1 MSSLEENSSES
12 PTMEF
17 TEESMPNVEHSLTT
31 PITPNI
37 TSNSSVSPPQI
48 LINSTSLPP
57 PPAPVP
63 VPQPPSAT
71 ASPSLVLQ
79 SPSTFTL
86 AAAAPPRPRFAN
98 DRDDDHYFNSFPPGY
113 RFCPHDHELV
123 IHYLTNKV
131 KGLPLPRNKIVDV
144 ILYQYDPEY
153 LADRYKKFGEKE
165 WYFFTP
171 RDRKYKNGSRPNRA
185 ANGGYW
191 KATGADKNITH
202 DEAVVGYRKALVYY
216 TGKAPKGDKTNW
228 IMHEFRVNEPIPQV
242 RNHRDDMR
250 LDEWVLC
257 RIYKK
262 QEKRNNVRNEQRNE
276 ERTNVINEQRNE
288 EHSSG
293 SMDDIEEDYLH
304 DHNSN
309 DLAAMGADYAGE
321 IYDMGTGSL
330 ENAFPVFN
338 ELSQQPTALR
348 GYSDGINFFP
358 APAHHS
364 RTLQDTQVPNLAE
377 TFGNPAPVFPVDNW
391 PYRQRGYQDEFL
403 NHTNWSQVNIPGQSL
418 DRYSV
423 KPTYLPGNPAPL
435 VNLRPTNTARPPHGL
450 PYMNTA
456 PPAGSLPPINT
467 ARPTGCLPPTN
478 TPFLTRRHPPTNPAN
493 SQPTKLTDVDAKLP
507 RRPPQHL

>member
-1 MSSLEENSSES
+1 M
-12 PTMEF
+12 F
-17 TEESMPNVEHSLTT
+17 
-31 PITPNI
+31 
-37 TSNSSVSPPQI
+37 
-48 LINSTSLPP
+48 
-57 PPAPVP
+57 
-63 VPQPPSAT
+63 
-71 ASPSLVLQ
+71 VLLQ
-79 SPSTFTL
+79 
-86 AAAAPPRPRFAN
+86 
-98 DRDDDHYFNSFPPGY
+98 
-113 RFCPHDHELV
+113 
-123 IHYLTNKV
+123 
-131 KGLPLPRNKIVDV
+131 
-144 ILYQYDPEY
+144 
-153 LADRYKKFGEKE
+153 
-165 WYFFTP
+165 
-171 RDRKYKNGSRPNRA
+171 
-185 ANGGYW
+185 
-191 KATGADKNITH
+191 
-202 DEAVVGYRKALVYY
+202 
-216 TGKAPKGDKTNW
+216 
-228 IMHEFRVNEPIPQV
+228 
-242 RNHRDDMR
+242 

-358 APAHHS
+358 APVHHS

-478 TPFLTRRHPPTNPAN
+478 TSFLTRRHPPTNPAN

>member
-12 PTMEF
+12 PAKAF

-31 PITPNI
+31 TITPNI

-63 VPQPPSAT
+63 QPPSAST
-71 ASPSLVLQ
+71 ASPSPVLQ

-86 AAAAPPRPRFAN
+86 AAAPPPRFAN
-98 DRDDDHYFNSFPPGY
+98 DLDDDHYFNSFPPGY

-123 IHYLTNKV
+123 LHYLTNKV

-144 ILYQYDPEY
+144 VLYQYDPE
-153 LADRYKKFGEKE
+153 
-165 WYFFTP
+165 
-171 RDRKYKNGSRPNRA
+171 
-185 ANGGYW
+185 
-191 KATGADKNITH
+191 
-202 DEAVVGYRKALVYY
+202 
-216 TGKAPKGDKTNW
+216 
-228 IMHEFRVNEPIPQV
+228 VNEPLPQV

-250 LDEWVLC
+250 LDDWVLC

-262 QEKRNNVRNEQRNE
+262 QDKRNNVRNGLRNE
-276 ERTNVINEQRNE
+276 EGTNVINEQRNE

-309 DLAAMGADYAGE
+309 DLAAMGVDYTGE

-330 ENAFPVFN
+330 ESAFPVFN
-338 ELSQQPTALR
+338 ELGQQPTAPR
-348 GYSDGINFFP
+348 GYSDVIDFFP

-364 RTLQDTQVPNLAE
+364 RRLQDTQVPILAE
-377 TFGNPAPVFPVDNW
+377 TFGNPAPAFPVNPNSW
-391 PYRQRGYQDEFL
+391 PYGERVYQDEFL

-435 VNLRPTNTARPPHGL
+435 VNLRPTNTARHPL

-507 RRPPQHL
+507 RRPPRHL

>member
-1 MSSLEENSSES
+1 M
-12 PTMEF
+12 
-17 TEESMPNVEHSLTT
+17 V
-31 PITPNI
+31 
-37 TSNSSVSPPQI
+37 
-48 LINSTSLPP
+48 
-57 PPAPVP
+57 
-63 VPQPPSAT
+63 
-71 ASPSLVLQ
+71 VLLQ
-79 SPSTFTL
+79 
-86 AAAAPPRPRFAN
+86 
-98 DRDDDHYFNSFPPGY
+98 
-113 RFCPHDHELV
+113 
-123 IHYLTNKV
+123 
-131 KGLPLPRNKIVDV
+131 
-144 ILYQYDPEY
+144 
-153 LADRYKKFGEKE
+153 
-165 WYFFTP
+165 
-171 RDRKYKNGSRPNRA
+171 
-185 ANGGYW
+185 
-191 KATGADKNITH
+191 
-202 DEAVVGYRKALVYY
+202 
-216 TGKAPKGDKTNW
+216 
-228 IMHEFRVNEPIPQV
+228 
-242 RNHRDDMR
+242 

-262 QEKRNNVRNEQRNE
+262 QEKRNNIRNEQRNE

-338 ELSQQPTALR
+338 ELSQQATALR

-435 VNLRPTNTARPPHGL
+435 VNLRPTNTARPPHSL

-478 TPFLTRRHPPTNPAN
+478 TPFLTMRHPPTNPAN